1 MRRHPAPGPSVA
13 MPGEDVMSTDTIATE
28 RVEGT
33 GARSGGTRRAGTG
46 RPAPRPDLDPEPN
59 GVGAR
64 VLIGA
69 FVVIPLLALLAA
81 IPLAWG
87 WGLGWHDIVLA
98 LAFYLV
104 SGLGIS
110 MGFHRSFPPGS
121 FKAVRPFKVVLAIAG
136 SLGIEGPVL
145 VWVAD
150 HRRHHKYSDRE
161 GDPHSPWR
169 YGDDT
174 KALAKGLAYAHML
187 WLFDENKTS
196 QEKFI
201 PDLLA
206 DRKLRIVHKLFPVIV
221 LTSMLAPALIGGL
234 WSMSFPGALTAF
246 FWASLVRVALLHHV
260 TWSINSICHTFGT
273 EEFEVRDKARN
284 VSWLAIASFGES
296 WHNLHHADPTCARHG
311 VLKGQLDPSARV
323 IWALEKLGWA
333 YDVRWPDARRLE
345 AKRPATATRKLG
357 SMTRNRLESIAPR
370 PVSMGDETAG

>member
-1 MRRHPAPGPSVA
+1 M
-13 MPGEDVMSTDTIATE
+13 TISTE
-28 RVEGT
+28 RAKTPVADPSIPAT
-33 GARSGGTRRAGTG
+33 PTITPRTPRSDFADEPATRAQRT
-46 RPAPRPDLDPEPN
+46 LV
-59 GVGAR
+59 GV
-64 VLIGA
+64 
-69 FVVIPLLALLAA
+69 FVVVPLLALIAA

-87 WGLGWHDIVLA
+87 WGLGWHDVIIA
-98 LAFYLV
+98 LAFYWLT
-104 SGLGIS
+104 GLGVTV
-110 MGFHRSFPPGS
+110 GFHRYFTHGS
-121 FKAVRPFKVVLAIAG
+121 FKARTGLRVALAVFGTMA
-136 SLGIEGPVL
+136 IEGPVFN
-145 VWVAD
+145 WVAD

-201 PDLLA
+201 PDLLS
-206 DRKLRIVHKLFPVIV
+206 DRKLRVVHKLFPVLV
-221 LTSMLAPALIGGL
+221 LGSLLLPALIGGL
-234 WSMSFPGALTAF
+234 WGMSWQGAATAF
-246 FWASLVRVALLHHV
+246 FWGSLVRVALLHHV

-345 AKRPATATRKLG
+345 AKRPASATRKLG
-357 SMTRNRLESIAPR
+357 SMARYRLESMSGRAVPT
-370 PVSMGDETAG
+370 GDETAG